1 MDKYKIRNNRAFVL
15 LTKYLL
21 VIIRQLNEKNILMNI
36 EKSNLGYDDILIEEA
51 SKEIIDL
58 ISIFLGNSFLNLRRI
73 GGVILFIHVFLLII
87 DCYSHL
93 VILF

>member
-1 MDKYKIRNNRAFVL
+1 MYR
-15 LTKYLL
+15 Y
-21 VIIRQLNEKNILMNI
+21 ILFPF
-36 EKSNLGYDDILIEEA
+36 E

-87 DCYSHL
+87 DCYPHL
-93 VILF
+93 VILFQKLNYFIFIFL

>member
-1 MDKYKIRNNRAFVL
+1 MYR
-15 LTKYLL
+15 Y
-21 VIIRQLNEKNILMNI
+21 ILFPF
-36 EKSNLGYDDILIEEA
+36 E